1 MFSSGQVVRLRK
13 SRGPYG
19 IIEGEAAEY
28 LASLTELPSNDV
40 LLDIKSVDERS
51 VVNTPQVTFTPD
63 TWNESQ
69 KIYIF
74 ARDDNVIEDT
84 PYYTEVQFNTS
95 SVNESLIR
103 NVTVPIPIIDAD
115 TGKHL

>member
-1 MFSSGQVVRLRK
+1 MVSSGQTVRLRK
-13 SRGPYG
+13 SSGPYG

-28 LASLTELPSNDV
+28 LASLTELPSDDV
-40 LLDIKSVDERS
+40 FLDIKSVDERS
-51 VVNTPQVTFTPD
+51 VVNTPQLTFSPD

-69 KIYIF
+69 RIYIF

-84 PYYTEVQFNTS
+84 PYYTKVQFNIS

-103 NVTVPIPIIDAD
+103 NVTVPLPIIDAD
-115 TGKHL
+115 IGI